1 MGEKVMTMKSS
12 NLLKSVSCNS
22 QGKQMVM
29 YFKQGGLGEIEFWI
43 QFKEYLFESMMD
55 RQLDFSTQHSNGERE
70 NVEKNHVMLLSG
82 KKPTSQAANRSYR
95 QPMFFEALNFSLQKQ
110 TTSVS

>member
-12 NLLKSVSCNS
+12 NLFESVSLSNS

-29 YFKQGGLGEIEFWI
+29 YFKQGRLGEIESWI

-70 NVEKNHVMLLSG
+70 NVEKKSCAPFR
-82 KKPTSQAANRSYR
+82 KKSQRHKQQIGLTGS
-95 QPMFFEALNFSLQKQ
+95 PCFSRH
-110 TTSVS
+110 